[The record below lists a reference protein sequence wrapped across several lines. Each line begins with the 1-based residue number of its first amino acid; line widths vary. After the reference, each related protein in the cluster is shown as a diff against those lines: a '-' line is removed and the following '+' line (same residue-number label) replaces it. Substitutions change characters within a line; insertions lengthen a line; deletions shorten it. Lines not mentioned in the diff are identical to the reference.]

1 MKLKGLPVLP
11 AALQVRL
18 AFAGSW
24 KRAMCRKTILGWL
37 MLISPSLLLG
47 CSSGPM
53 WIGFQHN
60 YHRQVYSFNEEDLKK
75 LQFSISTEVV
85 AQFQDSTGTK
95 SILIHKF
102 TPGVVTSAGPN
113 WLKVSFREGG
123 VDIPFVTDLSDA
135 NDRYW
140 LATEIEGSK
149 DFKKVIEVPQRIFRD
164 KGARYTV
171 VNGADAVLLVDWEE
185 WQKLVETRK
194 ATEGRKVEGK

>member
-1 MKLKGLPVLP
+1 MKVQELPVLLDGP
-11 AALQVRL
+11 KSKFAL
-18 AFAGSW
+18 AGLW
-24 KRAMCRKTILGWL
+24 KRTLRRQTNRIGLV
-37 MLISPSLLLG
+37 LIGSALFTG